1 MCHPA
6 QRLGCYIY
14 IFHRADF
21 FIREKLAIF
30 LKSIIS
36 TYLLTYMQHYQN
48 GTTSKLNKL
57 LKNTGFQNV

>member
-21 FIREKLAIF
+21 FILEKLAIF
-30 LKSIIS
+30 FKVYHK
-36 TYLLTYMQHYQN
+36 YLLTYMQHYQN